1 MSRSTLDQQTSDL
14 MDRDIRMKQEI
25 RAPFSLPGSL
35 VRSVEFTQRVLLP
48 LVILGYCIR
57 QKAIGDSPLLED
69 ILGFVIAM
77 VVIGLGLALYSFVY
91 RRTNTGLMEIFAD
104 EGSFGYHLQSPI
116 PPKDLISRDTV
127 TFKVKVKK
135 L

>member
-1 MSRSTLDQQTSDL
+1 MSQSTLDQQTSDL
-14 MDRDIRMKQEI
+14 MDRDIQMKQEI
-25 RAPFSLPGSL
+25 RAPFFLSESLI
-35 VRSVEFTQRVLLP
+35 RSMEFVQRVVLP

-57 QKAIGDSPLLED
+57 YKSIEDSPLLED

-77 VVIGLGLALYSFVY
+77 VVIGLGLALYSFIY
-91 RRTNTGLMEIFAD
+91 RRTNTGLMEVFLD

-116 PPKDLISRDTV
+116 PPKELVSRDTV

>member
-1 MSRSTLDQQTSDL
+1 
-14 MDRDIRMKQEI
+14 MKQEI
-25 RAPFSLPGSL
+25 RAPFSLPESL
-35 VRSVEFTQRVLLP
+35 IRSMEFVQRVVLP

-57 QKAIGDSPLLED
+57 QKVVGNSRFLND
-69 ILGFVIAM
+69 ILGFIIAM

-116 PPKDLISRDTV
+116 PPKELISRDTV
-127 TFKVKVKK
+127 TFKVEVKK

>member
-14 MDRDIRMKQEI
+14 MDRDIHMKQEI
-25 RAPFSLPGSL
+25 RAPFFLPESLI
-35 VRSVEFTQRVLLP
+35 RSMEFVQRVVLP

-57 QKAIGDSPLLED
+57 QKIVGDSRFLD
-69 ILGFVIAM
+69 YILGFIIAM
-77 VVIGLGLALYSFVY
+77 VVIGLGLALYSFIY
-91 RRTNTGLMEIFAD
+91 RRTNTGLMEVFTD

-116 PPKDLISRDTV
+116 PPKELVYRDAV
-127 TFKVKVKK
+127 TFKVKVKP

>member
-1 MSRSTLDQQTSDL
+1 MSQSTLDQQTSDL

-25 RAPFSLPGSL
+25 RSPFYIPESLI
-35 VRSVEFTQRVLLP
+35 RSIEFTQRILLP

-77 VVIGLGLALYSFVY
+77 VVIGLGLALYSFIY
-91 RRTNTGLMEIFAD
+91 RRTNTGLMEVFLD
-104 EGSFGYHLQSPI
+104 EGSFGYHLKSPI
-116 PPKDLISRDTV
+116 PPKELVSRDTV